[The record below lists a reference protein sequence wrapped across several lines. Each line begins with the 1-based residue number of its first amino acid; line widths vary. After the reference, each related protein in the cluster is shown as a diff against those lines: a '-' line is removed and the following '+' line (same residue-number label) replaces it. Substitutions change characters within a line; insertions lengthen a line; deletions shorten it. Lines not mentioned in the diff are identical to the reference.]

1 MYCTALTLRLDPNR
15 SYWSETL
22 YCTAAVVLN
31 KIHCVRV
38 INTKSYWCRMR
49 AAGANFF
56 EYERKTRERFIML
69 YQNQLRFGL
78 L

>member
-1 MYCTALTLRLDPNR
+1 MEVN
-15 SYWSETL
+15 WSESL

-31 KIHCVRV
+31 KIHCVTV

-49 AAGANFF
+49 AAGAKFF
-56 EYERKTRERFIML
+56 EYERNTRESFLIL
-69 YQNQLRFGL
+69 YQNQLRLGL